1 MSTTPNY
8 GLYVTDDVKEK
19 VKELLEKMSNTTDS
33 NMVKIDTA
41 LGEKADH
48 SSDVTLTLMS
58 SGWSGVSAPYTYE
71 LSVAGLKANQ
81 NGHIEVAHS
90 ATFEQRQMA
99 REAILCVTGQ
109 SDGKIIISADGEMPE
124 LDIPVTIVM
133 LD

>member
-1 MSTTPNY
+1 MSVTTNY
-8 GLYVTDDVKEK
+8 GLYITDD
-19 VKELLEKMSNTTDS
+19 NTEDFFNWRTQMNGETDS

-41 LGEKADH
+41 LGQKADH
-48 SSDVTLTLMS
+48 SSSVTLTLVA

-71 LSVAGLKANQ
+71 LDVTGLKVNQ
-81 NGHIEVAHS
+81 NGRIGVAQD

-109 SDGKIIISADGEMPE
+109 SANRLTISADGEMPDI
-124 LDIPVTIVM
+124 DIPVTIVM

>member
-48 SSDVTLTLMS
+48 SSDVTLTLDRK
-58 SGWSGVSAPYTYE
+58 
-71 LSVAGLKANQ
+71 SV
-81 NGHIEVAHS
+81 V
-90 ATFEQRQMA
+90 
-99 REAILCVTGQ
+99 
-109 SDGKIIISADGEMPE
+109 
-124 LDIPVTIVM
+124 
-133 LD
+133 